1 MRGIRLK
8 FKDLWQKRK
17 SIIFT
22 WLLSYSAVLFVPMII
37 SVIVYSQSGE
47 ALKSEIHRANDSM
60 LRQVGYTIDTQ
71 IDLMKRL
78 NMEITWNTKLQNLM
92 YSNISAGDA
101 QYTAYQLVKEFRMYQ
116 TSYASID
123 EFYVTWNQES
133 SVLRS
138 GNVRDME
145 TAFKTIH
152 DTGTL
157 SYEQWQEQI
166 QDTGHNRFLLLPHV
180 DSAKPQTG
188 IAYLTHL
195 PKDLSGNETG
205 TVVVMADIVRFQ
217 KAIESISGFSGG
229 QVLILNEDNQVLL
242 SNLPGTV
249 NQDLLL
255 KRVRDGS
262 QVMYTPTRDGD
273 SELFYVQSS
282 VSQLKYV
289 LVIPSRIYWEK
300 AEYVRRF
307 TYISILISLVGAGV
321 LTWFFMRRQYS
332 PIQQLVQSLSDK
344 NAYEERTDWNELSYI
359 QRAISNTR
367 SEQEKMALQL
377 STHRHVL
384 RSNMLHRLFKGKL
397 DTLIP
402 YEEAFASLDMK
413 LLSDHFAV
421 ILFVVEND
429 ESLSAKL
436 PGMDRNERHKLMHF
450 IITNVVEE
458 IVGHYRH
465 AGYVAEVD
473 DMMVCL
479 VNFGG
484 EVNSDFKADLQAIA
498 AEAQRFLLRFQM
510 DLTVSIGGIHPSL
523 PGVAEAYREAVDA
536 MAYKMVLGKQE
547 IITYDEIRRESAENQ
562 QFGYYYPLQV
572 EQQMI
577 NLIKIGNFEQASKF
591 MEDVTDRNFNKPI
604 MSLTL
609 ARCLIF
615 NLVGTMVKAMNE
627 LGDSDSSILG
637 DNPLWMDKI
646 IACDTILEMKQELQS
661 LLQEVCAFAAAK
673 LENNVSLERAESLR
687 ELVLKVTGH
696 IEEHYGDSNL
706 NVNTIG
712 EHFDLKGSYLSK
724 LFKNQT
730 GEGLLDYL
738 NRYRI
743 EQSKR
748 MIQRKQDSIAEIAK
762 LVGYNEAAT
771 FIRVFKKYEGI
782 TPGKFKEMN
791 GVAEA
796 KGRIG

>member
-1 MRGIRLK
+1 
-8 FKDLWQKRK
+8 
-17 SIIFT
+17 
-22 WLLSYSAVLFVPMII
+22 MII
-37 SVIVYSQSGE
+37 SLIVYSQSSA

-60 LRQVGYTIDTQ
+60 LRQVRYTIDTQ

-78 NMEITWNTKLQNLM
+78 TMEITWNAKLQDLM
-92 YSNISAGDA
+92 YSSKSAGDA
-101 QYTAYQLVKEFRMYQ
+101 QFTAYQLVKEFRMYQ

-123 EFYVTWNQES
+123 EFYVTWDQEAA
-133 SVLRS
+133 VLRS
-138 GNVRDME
+138 GNVRDVE
-145 TAFKTIH
+145 TAFKTMH
-152 DTGTL
+152 DTGTMN
-157 SYEQWQEQI
+157 YEQWT
-166 QDTGHNRFLLLPHV
+166 DTIHHTPHNRFLLLPHV
-180 DSAKPQTG
+180 DSAKPQTS

-195 PKDLSGNETG
+195 PKDLNGKETG
-205 TVVVMADIVRFQ
+205 TVVVMADMVRFQ

-242 SNLPGTV
+242 SNLPV
-249 NQDLLL
+249 SINQDLLL
-255 KRVRDGS
+255 KRLREGN

-282 VSQLKYV
+282 VSELKYM
-289 LVIPSRIYWEK
+289 LVIPSSIYWEK

-321 LTWFFMRRQYS
+321 LTWFFMRRNYS

-344 NAYEERTDWNELSYI
+344 NSYEEQNDWNELSFI

-367 SEQEKMALQL
+367 SEKEKIALQFQI
-377 STHRHVL
+377 HQNVL
-384 RSNMLHRLFKGKL
+384 RSNMLNRLLKGKL
-397 DTLIP
+397 DTVIP
-402 YEEAFASLDMK
+402 YEEAFKSFNMK

-429 ESLSAKL
+429 ESLSSKL
-436 PGMDRNERHKLMHF
+436 PGIDDNERRKLLQF

-458 IVGHYRH
+458 LVSHYHH

-479 VNFGG
+479 VNFG
-484 EVNSDFKADLQAIA
+484 ETDSARLKEELHAIA
-498 AEAQRFLLRFQM
+498 TEAQRFLLRFQM
-510 DLTVSIGGIHPSL
+510 DLTVSIGGIHASL
-523 PGVAEAYREAVDA
+523 PGIAEAYREAVDA

-547 IITYDEIRRESAENQ
+547 IITYDEIRRDSADNLA
-562 QFGYYYPLQV
+562 FGYYYPLQV
-572 EQQMI
+572 EQQII
-577 NLIKIGNFEQASKF
+577 NLIKVGDYEQASKF

-615 NLVGTMVKAMNE
+615 NLVGTMVKAINE
-627 LGDSDSSILG
+627 LGDGESSILG

-646 IACDTILEMKQELQS
+646 IACDTILEMKQELQT
-661 LLQEVCAFAAAK
+661 LLKEVCAFAAAK
-673 LENNVSLERAESLR
+673 LESNVSQERAESLR
-687 ELVLKVTGH
+687 DLVLKVTSH
-696 IEEHYGDSNL
+696 IEEQYRDSNL

-730 GEGLLDYL
+730 GEGLLDCI
-738 NRYRI
+738 NKYRI
-743 EQSKR
+743 EQAKR
-748 MIQRKQDSIAEIAK
+748 MMKSKQDSISDIARQ
-762 LVGYNEAAT
+762 VGYNEVAT

-791 GVAEA
+791 
-796 KGRIG
+796 

>member
-1 MRGIRLK
+1 
-8 FKDLWQKRK
+8 
-17 SIIFT
+17 
-22 WLLSYSAVLFVPMII
+22 MII
-37 SVIVYSQSGE
+37 SLIVYSQSSE

-60 LRQVGYTIDTQ
+60 LRQVRYTIDTQ

-78 NMEITWNTKLQNLM
+78 TMEITWNAKLQDLM
-92 YSNISAGDA
+92 YSSKTPGDA
-101 QYTAYQLVKEFRMYQ
+101 QFTAYQLVKEFRMYQ

-123 EFYVTWNQES
+123 EFYVTWDQEAA
-133 SVLRS
+133 VLRS
-138 GNVRDME
+138 GNVRDVE
-145 TAFKTIH
+145 TAFKTMH
-152 DTGTL
+152 DTGTMN
-157 SYEQWQEQI
+157 YEQWT
-166 QDTGHNRFLLLPHV
+166 DTIHHTPHNRFLLLPHV

-195 PKDLSGNETG
+195 PKDLNGKETG
-205 TVVVMADIVRFQ
+205 TVVVMADMVRFQ

-242 SNLPGTV
+242 SNLPV
-249 NQDLLL
+249 SINQDLLL
-255 KRVRDGS
+255 KRLREGN

-282 VSQLKYV
+282 VSELKYV
-289 LVIPSRIYWEK
+289 LVIPSSIYWEK

-321 LTWFFMRRQYS
+321 LTWFFMRRNYS
-332 PIQQLVQSLSDK
+332 PIQQLVQSLTDK
-344 NAYEERTDWNELSYI
+344 NSYEEQTDWNELSFI

-367 SEQEKMALQL
+367 SEKEKIALQFQI
-377 STHRHVL
+377 HQNVL
-384 RSNMLHRLFKGKL
+384 RSNMLNRLLKGKL
-397 DTLIP
+397 DTVIP
-402 YEEAFASLDMK
+402 YEEAFKSFNMK
-413 LLSDHFAV
+413 LLSDDFAV

-429 ESLSAKL
+429 ESLSSKL
-436 PGMDRNERHKLMHF
+436 PGIDINERRKLLQF

-458 IVGHYRH
+458 LVSHYHH

-484 EVNSDFKADLQAIA
+484 TGSAHLKEELHAIA
-498 AEAQRFLLRFQM
+498 TEAQQFLLRYQM
-510 DLTVSIGGIHPSL
+510 DLTVSIGGIHASL
-523 PGVAEAYREAVDA
+523 PGIAEAYREAVDA

-547 IITYDEIRRESAENQ
+547 IITYDEIRRDSADNLE
-562 QFGYYYPLQV
+562 FGYYYPLQV
-572 EQQMI
+572 EQQII
-577 NLIKIGNFEQASKF
+577 NLIKVGDYEQASKF

-615 NLVGTMVKAMNE
+615 NLVGTMVKAINE
-627 LGDSDSSILG
+627 LGDGESSILG

-646 IACDTILEMKQELQS
+646 IACDTILEMKQELQM
-661 LLQEVCAFAAAK
+661 LLKEVCAFAAAK
-673 LENNVSLERAESLR
+673 LENNVSQERAESLR
-687 ELVLKVTGH
+687 DLVLKVTRH
-696 IEEHYGDSNL
+696 IEEQYRDSNL

-730 GEGLLDYL
+730 GEGLLDCI
-738 NRYRI
+738 NKYRI
-743 EQSKR
+743 EQAKQMMKS
-748 MIQRKQDSIAEIAK
+748 KQDSISDIARQ
-762 LVGYNEAAT
+762 VGYNEVAT

-791 GVAEA
+791 
-796 KGRIG
+796 